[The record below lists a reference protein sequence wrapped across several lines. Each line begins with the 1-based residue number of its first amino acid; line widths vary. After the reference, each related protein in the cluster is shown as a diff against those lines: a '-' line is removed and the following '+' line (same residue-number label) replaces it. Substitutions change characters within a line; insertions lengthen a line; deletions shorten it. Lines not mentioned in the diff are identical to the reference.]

1 MTMPIDDSLRTNAEA
16 TAIAVKAK
24 GLAGC
29 PPGRVW
35 FDLARTWAVIVAAL
49 AVFAFAPSF
58 PLFVVC
64 FVVVAAQQYALLIL
78 MHDGQHS
85 LLHRRREIN
94 NLISKWLIGAPCG
107 TPFFSSQKQHLT
119 HHRTLGSS
127 MEDPAFQFY
136 CYGEPS
142 PKATAGGLAMHFV
155 KVILVSRFTYS
166 LKGKAATAEPAK
178 KSLADM
184 LREYLPIL
192 LAQGLIFLAFSL
204 AGIWWGYFLL
214 WALPL
219 VTLVSFFDA
228 FRQFAEHANPT
239 FDSEAGSRLISTQ
252 SNAFERFFFAPFGM
266 NFHAEHHLFPFVP
279 YSRLPELSQLLRG
292 SAEAEKI
299 HWRSSYFSSLS
310 GYVRGL
316 QAVQATQS

>member
-1 MTMPIDDSLRTNAEA
+1 MTMPIDDSLRTNADA

-35 FDLARTWAVIVAAL
+35 FDLVRTWAVIVAAL

-127 MEDPAFQFY
+127 TEDPAFQFY

-178 KSLADM
+178 KSLANM

-252 SNAFERFFFAPFGM
+252 SNAFECFFFAPFGM

>member
-1 MTMPIDDSLRTNAEA
+1 MPIDDILRTDADA
-16 TAIAVKAK
+16 TAITVKAK

-29 PPGRVW
+29 PPGRIW

-49 AVFAFAPSF
+49 AVFAFAPLF
-58 PLFVVC
+58 LVFVVC

-127 MEDPAFQFY
+127 TEDPAFQFY

-166 LKGKAATAEPAK
+166 LKGKSTTVTPVQ
-178 KSLADM
+178 KSLANM
-184 LREYLPIL
+184 LRDYGPIF
-192 LAQGLIFLAFSL
+192 LAQGIIFLGFYL

-214 WALPL
+214 WVLPL

-228 FRQFAEHANPT
+228 FRQFAEHASPS
-239 FDSEAGSRLISTQ
+239 FDSQAGSRLISTQ

-310 GYVRGL
+310 GYLRGL
-316 QAVQATQS
+316 QAEQATQS

>member
-1 MTMPIDDSLRTNAEA
+1 MPIDDILRTNAET

-24 GLAGC
+24 GLAGS
-29 PPGRVW
+29 PPGRIW
-35 FDLARTWAVIVAAL
+35 LDLARTWLVIVAAL
-49 AVFAFAPSF
+49 SVFAFAPSF
-58 PLFVVC
+58 PVFVIC

-85 LLHRRREIN
+85 LLHRRREMN

-127 MEDPAFQFY
+127 TEDPAFQFY

-142 PKATAGGLAMHFV
+142 PKVSAGGLAMHFV

-166 LKGKAATAEPAK
+166 LKGKSTTATPAK
-178 KSLADM
+178 KSPANM
-184 LREYLPIL
+184 LREYGPIF
-192 LAQGLIFLAFSL
+192 LAQGIIFLCFYL

-214 WALPL
+214 WVLPL
-219 VTLVSFFDA
+219 ITLVSFFDA
-228 FRQFAEHANPT
+228 FRQFAEHASPA
-239 FDSEAGSRLISTQ
+239 FDSQAGSRLISTR

-292 SAEAEKI
+292 SVEADKI

-310 GYVRGL
+310 SYVRGL
-316 QAVQATQS
+316 PAVRAAKS

>member
-1 MTMPIDDSLRTNAEA
+1 MR
-16 TAIAVKAK
+16 
-24 GLAGC
+24 
-29 PPGRVW
+29 R
-35 FDLARTWAVIVAAL
+35 R
-49 AVFAFAPSF
+49 F

-127 MEDPAFQFY
+127 TEDPAFQFY

-166 LKGKAATAEPAK
+166 LKGKATTAER
-178 KSLADM
+178 
-184 LREYLPIL
+184 LRRSRSPTGFVNTFPSCLPRDS
-192 LAQGLIFLAFSL
+192 FS
-204 AGIWWGYFLL
+204 
-214 WALPL
+214 
-219 VTLVSFFDA
+219 
-228 FRQFAEHANPT
+228 
-239 FDSEAGSRLISTQ
+239 
-252 SNAFERFFFAPFGM
+252 
-266 NFHAEHHLFPFVP
+266 
-279 YSRLPELSQLLRG
+279 
-292 SAEAEKI
+292 
-299 HWRSSYFSSLS
+299 WRSPWPAS
-310 GYVRGL
+310 GGDTSCCGCCRW
-316 QAVQATQS
+316 